1 MISTSAKLLQIQKRI
16 IEKNINLFEM
26 YGAAEVGTIT
36 NLDINKNKKFLSSVG
51 KSYKKSIKI
60 KILSDKNKFLGNNK
74 IGEIVCKTPGKF
86 KMYYNAKEL
95 NKNSYFKEYFKTGDL
110 GYMDKYNYVYFKSRI
125 KNIIRRGGITI
136 FPEDIEKVFINDKNI
151 KDVAAIGKE
160 NKNKTIIYLFIVKRN
175 NINENYIKN
184 ICLNKL
190 SNFQYPNE
198 IIFLKQ
204 FPKTNLGKINKIKL
218 LRNFRQFI

>member
-1 MISTSAKLLQIQKRI
+1 
-16 IEKNINLFEM
+16 
-26 YGAAEVGTIT
+26 
-36 NLDINKNKKFLSSVG
+36 
-51 KSYKKSIKI
+51 
-60 KILSDKNKFLGNNK
+60 
-74 IGEIVCKTPGKF
+74 
-86 KMYYNAKEL
+86 
-95 NKNSYFKEYFKTGDL
+95 
-110 GYMDKYNYVYFKSRI
+110 MDKYNYVYFKSRI
-125 KNIIRRGGITI
+125 KNIIRRSGITI

-160 NKNKTIIYLFIVKRN
+160 NKNKNIIYLFIVKRN